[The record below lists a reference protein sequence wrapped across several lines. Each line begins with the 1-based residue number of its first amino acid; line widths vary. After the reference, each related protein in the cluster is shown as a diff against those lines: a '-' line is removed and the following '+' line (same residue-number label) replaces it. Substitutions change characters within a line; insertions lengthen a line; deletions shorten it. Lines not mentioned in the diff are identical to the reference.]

1 MSAEFSGD
9 QLNDQIR
16 RLISVRYLQHVDKI
30 ALVGTPHKSSNIVVD
45 GLRMALYPKVKGE
58 MAGNKIESD
67 YFIGFV
73 KIISEGDPA
82 KDYKIF
88 NQVSKSVWNSL
99 NDKVDIAQQEFAIE
113 FSQEEQIPV
122 AALVVGELEET
133 HETVVLLYCVQGMNP
148 RLALDSFEKI
158 VYQKFA
164 RLN

>member
-30 ALVGTPHKSSNIVVD
+30 TLVGKPNKSSNVVVD
-45 GLRMALYPKVKGE
+45 GLRMALYPQVKDDVG
-58 MAGNKIESD
+58 GNKIESD
-67 YFIGFV
+67 YFMGFV
-73 KIISEGDPA
+73 KIISQGDPS

-88 NQVSKSVWNSL
+88 KQVSKSVWNSV
-99 NDKVDIAQQEFAIE
+99 NDIVDIAQQDFAIE

-133 HETVVLLYCVQGMNP
+133 HETIVLLYCVQGMNP
-148 RLALDSFEKI
+148 KLVFDSFEKI
-158 VYQKFA
+158 VYQNFA